1 MNGTEMTEIIHGSG
15 TENKLLMHTD
25 KIISSIA
32 LVLSAIS
39 WDQISLITGSVL
51 AVIMATYY
59 IICIVKKIKGNGDKK
74 NE

>member
-1 MNGTEMTEIIHGSG
+1 MDELRLPKIVYKSG
-15 TENKLLMHTD
+15 TKDKFLMHID

-39 WDQISLITGSVL
+39 WDQISLITGSIL
-51 AVIMATYY
+51 ACVMTVYYVIG
-59 IICIVKKIKGNGDKK
+59 IIKKLKCKDKD